1 MLGRGRSL
9 YEILLKLKDVSL
21 VANQS
26 FNKGAESHKISS
38 IINNINIITIVHN
51 IIVIIIA
58 IIVFKIK
65 YLWKHFAMYLLI
77 SELSTDQRRYF
88 WKDTRNALCIAY
100 MKHFSKRKMDN
111 EGTVKLTE

>member
-1 MLGRGRSL
+1 MPNH
-9 YEILLKLKDVSL
+9 I
-21 VANQS
+21 
-26 FNKGAESHKISS
+26 KISS

-51 IIVIIIA
+51 IIIIIIIA

-100 MKHFSKRKMDN
+100 MRHVSKRKMDN
-111 EGTVKLTE
+111 EGTVKLTD

>member
-38 IINNINIITIVHN
+38 IINNINIIAIVHN

-100 MKHFSKRKMDN
+100 MKHVSKRKMDN

>member
-26 FNKGAESHKISS
+26 FNKGAESYKISS
-38 IINNINIITIVHN
+38 IINNINIIPIVHN

-100 MKHFSKRKMDN
+100 MKHVSKRKMDN

>member
-38 IINNINIITIVHN
+38 IINNINIIPIVHN

-100 MKHFSKRKMDN
+100 MKHVSKRKMDN

>member
-38 IINNINIITIVHN
+38 IINNINITTIVHN

-58 IIVFKIK
+58 TIVFKIK

-100 MKHFSKRKMDN
+100 MKHLSKRKMDN

>member
-51 IIVIIIA
+51 IIVIIVIIIA

-65 YLWKHFAMYLLI
+65 YL
-77 SELSTDQRRYF
+77 
-88 WKDTRNALCIAY
+88 
-100 MKHFSKRKMDN
+100 
-111 EGTVKLTE
+111 

>member
-38 IINNINIITIVHN
+38 IINNINIITIVRN

-100 MKHFSKRKMDN
+100 MKHLSKRKMDN